1 MVEKINGFGDKPNAR
16 IDFGAINDT
25 INATKNAQLAQKLR
39 EAIKTGKHIDV
50 SPEIKE
56 KLNEIL
62 ANRNNKPLTYQQKVD
77 KDETTIQNLL
87 EKGQEPLKRPDIKPS
102 LVTEGPNGGKLE
114 QFPQRANGT
123 YYTIETLPNGETYES
138 TYSETG
144 TLLNQTRRNSLSTEI
159 TTFNNGYTDKVTI
172 SNLQG
177 TPIVGKIQAGNAI
190 TQAPPNLAE
199 VTGKSF
205 EGFRTK

>member
-1 MVEKINGFGDKPNAR
+1 MVEKINGFGDKPNTK

-25 INATKNAQLAQKLR
+25 LQAAKKAKLSQELR
-39 EAIKTGKHIDV
+39 DAVKTGKPANV
-50 SPEIKE
+50 STEIKE
-56 KLNEIL
+56 KLNEIFT
-62 ANRNNKPLTYQQKVD
+62 NKNNKPLTYQQKVD
-77 KDETTIQNLL
+77 KDETTIQNLI
-87 EKGQEPLKRPDIKPS
+87 EKGQEPLRRPDIKPS

-172 SNLQG
+172 SNMQR

-190 TQAPPNLAE
+190 AQAPPNLAE
-199 VTGKSF
+199 ITGKPF
-205 EGFRTK
+205 D